1 MMTTSWP
8 VLPSTAFV
16 SGRAAQESDVKIGH
30 AIFHTTINGEV
41 AGRPAPIAVPQFAY
55 FIADDRS
62 RIPVVVVQAEISERA
77 TVLGL
82 RDVQGREYVAT
93 EKDVI
98 LLGQTHP

>member
-1 MMTTSWP
+1 
-8 VLPSTAFV
+8 
-16 SGRAAQESDVKIGH
+16 VKRGD
-30 AIFHTTINGEV
+30 AVFCTKVNGESG
-41 AGRPAPIAVPQFAY
+41 GRPAAIAVAQFAY

-98 LLGQTHP
+98 LLGQSHP